1 VKSARAVNAVAPY
14 TPSMTDTELADSAS
28 RRIDALVEHAPGTIT
43 VFTRDGM
50 DSSSG
55 AKADIHLP
63 MP

>member
-1 VKSARAVNAVAPY
+1 
-14 TPSMTDTELADSAS
+14 MTDTELADSAS